1 MAELE
6 LSNRIRMRMRA
17 AFKLKTALF
26 LLPILGASWVAR
38 AGEHEHPVPEKL
50 GTVEFPVSCSGDVQ
64 KRFERGVA
72 LLHSFAYSAAEK
84 VFNEVIKADPN
95 CAMAH
100 WGVAMT
106 YFHPLWPPP
115 IAEADVVRGQ
125 AEIERAAQLGGSD
138 REREF
143 IAALSLIYA
152 QDSAPYRDRVNRYT
166 AAMGKLDDR
175 NPDDVEC
182 QVFYELALIASASPS
197 DKTHTNE
204 QKATA

>member
-1 MAELE
+1 
-6 LSNRIRMRMRA
+6 MRMRA

-26 LLPILGASWVAR
+26 ILPMLVGSWVVR
-38 AGEHEHPVPEKL
+38 AGEHEHPAPERL

-100 WGVAMT
+100 WGIEMT

-115 IAEADVVRGQ
+115 LPEETVARGRE
-125 AEIERAAQLGGSD
+125 EIERARKLGGSGGG
-138 REREF
+138 RGIVE
-143 IAALSLIYA
+143 
-152 QDSAPYRDRVNRYT
+152 
-166 AAMGKLDDR
+166 GLDIIFA
-175 NPDDVEC
+175 C
-182 QVFYELALIASASPS
+182 GY
-197 DKTHTNE
+197 
-204 QKATA
+204 

>member
-50 GTVEFPVSCSGDVQ
+50 GTVEFPVSCSSDVQ

-84 VFNEVIKADPN
+84 AFNEVIKADPN

-100 WGVAMT
+100 WGIAMT

-115 IAEADVVRGQ
+115 LPEETVARGRE
-125 AEIERAAQLGGSD
+125 EIERARQLG
-138 REREF
+138 
-143 IAALSLIYA
+143 
-152 QDSAPYRDRVNRYT
+152 
-166 AAMGKLDDR
+166 
-175 NPDDVEC
+175 
-182 QVFYELALIASASPS
+182 
-197 DKTHTNE
+197 
-204 QKATA
+204 

>member
-1 MAELE
+1 MTELE

-17 AFKLKTALF
+17 AFRLKTALF
-26 LLPILGASWVAR
+26 IFPMLWASWVVR

-100 WGVAMT
+100 WGIAMT

-115 IAEADVVRGQ
+115 LPEETVATGAKKLNGR
-125 AEIERAAQLGGSD
+125 
-138 REREF
+138 
-143 IAALSLIYA
+143 
-152 QDSAPYRDRVNRYT
+152 DSSAGPT
-166 AAMGKLDDR
+166 ANANL
-175 NPDDVEC
+175 
-182 QVFYELALIASASPS
+182 L
-197 DKTHTNE
+197 
-204 QKATA
+204 